1 MQSSCNAPSVEDVFL
16 CRNEG
21 LLCESFQLLEEVR
34 SRGRKKECPEITIHQ
49 LPLDDDL
56 SQQLNVDDLRTV
68 KDVVLEH
75 LEGGNSVIVHCAQV

>member
-1 MQSSCNAPSVEDVFL
+1 MKNKLNCETPASMYLFL
-16 CRNEG
+16 K
-21 LLCESFQLLEEVR
+21 VTT
-34 SRGRKKECPEITIHQ
+34 RKKECPEITIHQ
-49 LPLDDDL
+49 LRLDDDL